1 MGRTLA
7 QGQVF
12 AGYTVERL
20 LGVGGM
26 GEVYLAKD
34 RDLPRSVALKLLAS
48 GKADDSEVRA
58 RFLRE
63 ADTAA
68 RLSHPN
74 IVAVYARGNDEHRLW
89 MAMQYVEGT
98 DVSAILRDGPVRP
111 DHAVRIIGET
121 ARALDHAHRA
131 GVLHRDVKPANILLA
146 WGPDQRVYLAD
157 FGIAKAVDHTSA
169 LTRTGEMYASFQYAA
184 PEQFELRGDTDHRAD
199 VYALGC
205 TLFHMLTGR
214 LPYPGE
220 STAQLVAA
228 HLSADIP
235 RPSLVHTTVP
245 TAFDAV
251 IDRALAKNRDQR
263 FGSCGELAAAAAQ
276 ALTATTGRWGP
287 EVRQDGSAGPGTG
300 LPSNSAAA
308 QTRMG
313 FDPSKFTGAITK
325 PSMPTQPAPVSYGE
339 PPTPL
344 NAQYALPETQLN
356 PDDQAPF
363 TAPRLQYDGPAG
375 SGLRPVDTMPHPGDA
390 ARTPVATASS
400 STPDR
405 RARKA
410 LVGAFLLALL
420 LAGGLGAG
428 FGTGA
433 IHFGNGNSRPI
444 SQPPVAGDAS
454 QAAATKAACD
464 YSELMT
470 TYDYGNGDD
479 WQSKVIAGATGAWK
493 SEAQT
498 LLPTIRLLL
507 EQDSEHTRAADATCT
522 VTSGSGTHYDLAVD
536 VTQVNSTQGKADTTN
551 HQKITLSMD
560 YADGKWLCSN
570 LVSPLFPS

>member
-12 AGYTVERL
+12 AGYTIERL

-26 GEVYLAKD
+26 GEVYLAEDK
-34 RDLPRSVALKLLAS
+34 DLPRSVALKLLAS
-48 GKADDSEVRA
+48 GKADDPEVRA

-74 IVAVYARGNDEHRLW
+74 IVAVYARGNDGHRLW

-98 DVSAILRDGPVRP
+98 DVSAILREGPIRP

-157 FGIAKAVDHTSA
+157 FGIAKAVDQTGA

-184 PEQFELRGDTDHRAD
+184 PEQFELRSDTDHRAD

-228 HLSADIP
+228 HLGAEIP
-235 RPSLVHTTVP
+235 RPSLVHTGVP
-245 TAFDAV
+245 AAFDAV

-263 FGSCGELAAAAAQ
+263 FGSCGELAAAAEQ
-276 ALTATTGRWGP
+276 ALAATNGP
-287 EVRQDGSAGPGTG
+287 WRPGSRQDGPAEQSAVP
-300 LPSNSAAA
+300 PNPAVA
-308 QTRMG
+308 QSRMG
-313 FDPSKFTGAITK
+313 FDPSKFTGATTK
-325 PSMPTQPAPVSYGE
+325 PSMPTQPAPVPYGE
-339 PPTPL
+339 
-344 NAQYALPETQLN
+344 LPTQLSAQRPRVAAPQTRIN
-356 PDDQAPF
+356 PPQVLL
-363 TAPRLQYDGPAG
+363 TAPPPQYGSAG
-375 SGLRPVDTMPHPGDA
+375 SGPHPVDATPAPPA
-390 ARTPVATASS
+390 AP
-400 STPDR
+400 R
-405 RARKA
+405 RHVRKV
-410 LVGAFLLALL
+410 LLGAFLAALL
-420 LAGGLGAG
+420 PAGGLVVG

-433 IHFGNGNSRPI
+433 IHFGNGDGRSR
-444 SQPPVAGDAS
+444 SQSPVAGDAS

-464 YSELMT
+464 YAELMS
-470 TYDYGNGDD
+470 TYDYSNGDG
-479 WQSKVIAGATGAWK
+479 WQSKVIAGATGTWK
-493 SEAQT
+493 SEAET
-498 LLPTIRLLL
+498 LLPTIRVLL
-507 EQDSEHTRAADATCT
+507 ESDSEHTRAADAACT
-522 VTSGSGTHYDLAVD
+522 VTSGSNTHYDLAVD
-536 VTQVNSTQGKADTTN
+536 VTQINSTQGKADTTN
-551 HQKITLSMD
+551 HQKITLSME
-560 YADGKWLCSN
+560 YVDGKWLCSN

>member
-34 RDLPRSVALKLLAS
+34 KDLPRSVALKLLAS
-48 GKADDSEVRA
+48 GKADDPEVRA

-74 IVAVYARGNDEHRLW
+74 IVAVYARGNDDHRLW

-98 DVSAILRDGPVRP
+98 DVSAILREGPVRP

-157 FGIAKAVDHTSA
+157 FGIAKAVDQTGA

-184 PEQFELRGDTDHRAD
+184 PEQFELRSDTDHRAD

-214 LPYPGE
+214 LPYPGA

-228 HLSADIP
+228 HLGAEIP
-235 RPSLVHTTVP
+235 RPSLVHTGVP
-245 TAFDAV
+245 AAFDTV
-251 IDRALAKNRDQR
+251 IDRALAKDRDRR
-263 FGSCGELAAAAAQ
+263 FGSCGELAAAAEQ
-276 ALTATTGRWGP
+276 ALAATNGPWGP
-287 EVRQDGSAGPGTG
+287 GFGQDGPAEQGA
-300 LPSNSAAA
+300 LPPNPAVA
-308 QTRMG
+308 QSRMG
-313 FDPSKFTGAITK
+313 FDPSKFTGATTE
-325 PSMPTQPAPVSYGE
+325 PSMPTQPAPVPYGE
-339 PPTPL
+339 
-344 NAQYALPETQLN
+344 LPTQL
-356 PDDQAPF
+356 DAQRSQFAAPQTQITPQQVLL
-363 TAPRLQYDGPAG
+363 TAPPLQYGPAG
-375 SGLRPVDTMPHPGDA
+375 SGPHPADA
-390 ARTPVATASS
+390 TPASPRRHVRTV
-400 STPDR
+400 
-405 RARKA
+405 
-410 LVGAFLLALL
+410 LLGAFLAVLL
-420 LAGGLGAG
+420 LAGGLGVG

-433 IHFGNGNSRPI
+433 IHFGSGGRSI

-454 QAAATKAACD
+454 RAAATKAACD
-464 YSELMT
+464 YAELMT
-470 TYDYGNGDD
+470 TYDYSNGDD
-479 WQSKVIAGATGAWK
+479 WQSKVIAGATGTWK
-493 SEAQT
+493 SEAET
-498 LLPTIRLLL
+498 LLPTIRVLL
-507 EQDSEHTRAADATCT
+507 ESDSEHTRAADAACT
-522 VTSGSGTHYDLAVD
+522 VTSGSNTHYDLAVD
-536 VTQVNSTQGKADTTN
+536 VTQINSTQGKADTTN

-560 YADGKWLCSN
+560 YVDGKWLCSN

>member
-34 RDLPRSVALKLLAS
+34 KDLPRSVALKLLAS
-48 GKADDSEVRA
+48 GKADDPEVRA

-74 IVAVYARGNDEHRLW
+74 IVAVYARGNDDHRLW

-98 DVSAILRDGPVRP
+98 DVSAILREGPVRP

-121 ARALDHAHRA
+121 ARALDHAHRG

-157 FGIAKAVDHTSA
+157 FGIAKAVDQTGA

-184 PEQFELRGDTDHRAD
+184 PEQFELRSDTDHRAD

-228 HLSADIP
+228 HLGAEIP
-235 RPSLVHTTVP
+235 RPSLVHSGVP
-245 TAFDAV
+245 AAFDAV

-263 FGSCGELAAAAAQ
+263 FGSCGELAAAAEQ
-276 ALTATTGRWGP
+276 ALAATNGPWGP
-287 EVRQDGSAGPGTG
+287 GFRQDGSAEQGA
-300 LPSNSAAA
+300 LPPNPAVA
-308 QTRMG
+308 QSRMG
-313 FDPSKFTGAITK
+313 FDPSKFTGATTE
-325 PSMPTQPAPVSYGE
+325 PSMPTQPAPVPYGE
-339 PPTPL
+339 LPPQL
-344 NAQYALPETQLN
+344 NAQRLRFAAPQTQIN
-356 PDDQAPF
+356 PQQVLL
-363 TAPRLQYDGPAG
+363 TAPPPQYVPAG
-375 SGLRPVDTMPHPGDA
+375 SGPHPADA
-390 ARTPVATASS
+390 TPAPPAA
-400 STPDR
+400 PR
-405 RARKA
+405 RHVRMV
-410 LVGAFLLALL
+410 LLGAFLAALL
-420 LAGGLGAG
+420 LAGGLGVG

-433 IHFGNGNSRPI
+433 IHFGGGGGRSI

-464 YSELMT
+464 YAELMT
-470 TYDYGNGDD
+470 TYDYSNGDD
-479 WQSKVIAGATGAWK
+479 WQSKVIAGATGTWK

-498 LLPTIRLLL
+498 LLPTIRVLL
-507 EQDSEHTRAADATCT
+507 ESDSEHTRAADAACT
-522 VTSGSGTHYDLAVD
+522 VTSGSNTHYDLAVD
-536 VTQVNSTQGKADTTN
+536 VTQINSTQGKADTTN
-551 HQKITLSMD
+551 RQKITLSMD
-560 YADGKWLCSN
+560 YVDGKWLCSN